1 MVVEFDRET
10 LDLLR
15 RTPTGIINDALGLA
29 GVKGAVAG
37 IRPAR
42 GFEDMRIA
50 GPALTI
56 DYAPAKGI
64 GAYPRSIYEV
74 YYEAAAGQVV
84 VMAGHGADYAF
95 TGDNQAHAAKQHGI
109 AAIVIDGGARDVAGI
124 RAVGMPLF
132 ITAPSPR
139 VHNGVYDVVGVN
151 VPVQIGGVQVNPG
164 DVVVGDED
172 GIVVIP
178 QQILATVVENVR
190 IVTDVEDQME
200 IAIKNRR
207 PVEELKALLAKK
219 KFRPAK

>member
-1 MVVEFDRET
+1 MAATRDRET

-15 RTPTGIINDALGLA
+15 RTPTGIMNDALGLA
-29 GVKGAVAG
+29 GIRAAVVG

-42 GFEDMRIA
+42 GFEDVRIV

-56 DYAPAKGI
+56 DYAPCKGV
-64 GAYPRSIYEV
+64 GQYPKSIYEV
-74 YYEAAAGQVV
+74 YYEAEAGQVV

-109 AAIVIDGGARDVAGI
+109 EAIVIDGGARDVAGI

-151 VPVQIGGVQVNPG
+151 VPVQVGGVLVNPG
-164 DVVVGDED
+164 DIIVGDED
-172 GIVVIP
+172 GVQVIP
-178 QQILATVVENVR
+178 RELLDVVLENIRTVTAIE
-190 IVTDVEDQME
+190 EQME
-200 IAIKNRR
+200 VAIASRR
-207 PVEELKALLAKK
+207 PVEELKPLLAKK